1 MKMKKLVLLG
11 AAVLTVVCSLGLPAN
26 AATFDWNVSF
36 QFSGTDNITNNA
48 ATVTVTGTIVSDC
61 DSCFLQQTDISSW
74 SFTFSGGLTGSAS
87 GGVGDPPG
95 ISGNVLSASGGVLTY
110 VFVSGGDAHFTGTDG
125 QSQMAF
131 GLNVETQLRA
141 QILTS
146 ENVLGSVTLP
156 FQIATEEIVST
167 TPLPAALPLFATGL
181 GGLGLLGWRR
191 KRKAQA
197 VA

>member
-1 MKMKKLVLLG
+1 MKKLLLSAAFAVLLS
-11 AAVLTVVCSLGLPAN
+11 AQTAN
-26 AATFDWNVSF
+26 TATFDVSF
-36 QFSGTDNITNNA
+36 QFTGTDNLSNLP
-48 ATVTVTGTIVSDC
+48 ATVTVTGTIVTDC

-87 GGVGDPPG
+87 GGTSDPPG
-95 ISGNVLSASGGVLTY
+95 ITGNVLSASGGVLTY
-110 VFVSGGDAHFTGTDG
+110 ESGGDAIFTGTG